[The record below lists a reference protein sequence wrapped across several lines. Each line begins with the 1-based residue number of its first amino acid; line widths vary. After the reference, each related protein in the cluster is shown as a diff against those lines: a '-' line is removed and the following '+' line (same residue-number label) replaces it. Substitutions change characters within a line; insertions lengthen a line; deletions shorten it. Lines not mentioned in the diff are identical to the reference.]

1 MDEAFNFAAAIGNI
15 RRSDYGRRMKE
26 PFFTIFAAVLAAN
39 LLTVSFVVGLY
50 RYSQHER
57 DGTAGQRGT
66 NRYAIAGI
74 APLAILAVALMI
86 AFDKV
91 PVWLDTILQ

>member
-1 MDEAFNFAAAIGNI
+1 
-15 RRSDYGRRMKE
+15 MKE

-66 NRYAIAGI
+66 NRYLVAAL
-74 APLAILAVALMI
+74 APLVILGFAFMI
-86 AFDKV
+86 ATDSV